1 MLNASPHLEKWVE
14 LNQVFVQDE
23 EKIILDIPYARI
35 RFDQMTALIGPNGA
49 GKTTLLKLLHG
60 LIEPNSGSIRFSHPA
75 LRKALVLHHTA
86 MIKAS
91 ARTNL
96 ALVQDSDRSI
106 SNQAVE
112 QALKQV
118 GLAHLADLPA
128 QKLSAGERQ
137 KLCLARALLQSPNLV
152 LLDEPTANLDP
163 NTTEQVEAMMRQY
176 KQDGIELLFSSH
188 QLAQVKRL
196 AEQVIFI
203 AEGQIQE
210 IANTAEFFSNPKTPA
225 AQRFLS
231 QELIQV

>member
-14 LNQVFVQDE
+14 LNQVFVRDE

-96 ALVQDSDRSI
+96 ALVQDSDPSI
-106 SNQAVE
+106 SNQDIE
-112 QALKQV
+112 QALKHA
-118 GLAHLADLPA
+118 GLAHLADSPA

-176 KQDGIELLFSSH
+176 QQDGIELLFSSH
-188 QLAQVKRL
+188 QLAQVRRL

-210 IANTAEFFSNPKTPA
+210 IAKTDEFFSNPKTLA

-231 QELIQV
+231 QELIQA